1 MNISGPKPPSTITE
15 QLCPR
20 RISVRSTVRPPL
32 TPFHLALNTAPLISR
47 SLRKFPAH
55 PRKIRQST
63 FPSQVPAI
71 TNSNHL
77 TSRASYIPTLNPRLF
92 PNTLSLQ
99 KNTFNLR
106 LASLRVARFSRTSN
120 PPIRTASIETHLHKT
135 RMVPCLYREPEIFL
149 SRQPV
154 NIRAI
159 LSQ

>member
-15 QLCPR
+15 PLCPG

-47 SLRKFPAH
+47 GLRKFPAH

-77 TSRASYIPTLNPRLF
+77 TTRASYSNAQPSTLPKH
-92 PNTLSLQ
+92 TQSTK

-120 PPIRTASIETHLHKT
+120 PPIRTAWIETHLHKT